1 MVKIGLPW
9 LLFVLMKLTN
19 REIKSDE
26 IISFQEVYDICQ
38 VEPSADICDLLDR
51 PSGLDGLNK
60 LDLPEKR
67 RQKTVFSSW
76 GGKRQSTYP
85 YGGKRPAF
93 SSWGGKR
100 ALERQGRPKQTFS
113 SWGGKRSEMDGF
125 ANEDGTILEHQME
138 KRELS
143 DIKQKDKKNYRNKM
157 TKGIHALFTMFSDW
171 SRDSEE
177 KKGIRYAGIKSIRR
191 SSDFF
196 PWGGK
201 RSSEN
206 SE

>member
-9 LLFVLMKLTN
+9 LLLVLMKLTN

-26 IISFQEVYDICQ
+26 ILSLQEMYDICQ
-38 VEPSADICDLLDR
+38 VEPSADVCDLLEKSSNLIDIYR
-51 PSGLDGLNK
+51 S
-60 LDLPEKR
+60 DLPEKR

-100 ALERQGRPKQTFS
+100 ASDKRGRPKQTFS
-113 SWGGKRSEMDGF
+113 SWGGKRSEMNGYDNG
-125 ANEDGTILEHQME
+125 EISEHQME
-138 KRELS
+138 KRDLS
-143 DIKQKDKKNYRNKM
+143 GYKQEDKNNYRNKM
-157 TKGIHALFTMFSDW
+157 TKGIHALFTIFSDW
-171 SRDSEE
+171 SRDPEE
-177 KKGIRYAGIKSIRR
+177 KKGIRYAGLKSIRR

-201 RSSEN
+201 RFSGNPE
-206 SE
+206 

>member
-9 LLFVLMKLTN
+9 LLLVLMKLTN

-26 IISFQEVYDICQ
+26 ILSLQEMYDICQ
-38 VEPSADICDLLDR
+38 VEPSADICDLLEKSSNLIDIYR
-51 PSGLDGLNK
+51 S
-60 LDLPEKR
+60 DLPEK

-100 ALERQGRPKQTFS
+100 TSDKRGRPKQTFS
-113 SWGGKRSEMDGF
+113 SWGGKRSEMNGYDNG
-125 ANEDGTILEHQME
+125 EISEHQME
-138 KRELS
+138 KRDLS
-143 DIKQKDKKNYRNKM
+143 GYKQEDKNNYRNKM
-157 TKGIHALFTMFSDW
+157 TKGIHALFTIFSDW
-171 SRDSEE
+171 SRDPEE
-177 KKGIRYAGIKSIRR
+177 KKGIRYAGLKSIRR

-201 RSSEN
+201 RSSGNPE
-206 SE
+206 

>member
-9 LLFVLMKLTN
+9 LLLVLMKLTN

-26 IISFQEVYDICQ
+26 IMSLREVYDICQ
-38 VEPSADICDLLDR
+38 VEPSVDICDLLDK
-51 PSGLDGLNK
+51 SSSLASIYKFDS
-60 LDLPEKR
+60 PEKR
-67 RQKTVFSSW
+67 LQKTVFSSW

-100 ALERQGRPKQTFS
+100 ASDKYGRPRQTFS
-113 SWGGKRSEMDGF
+113 SWGGKRSENDNGYD
-125 ANEDGTILEHQME
+125 NGETLEHQLE
-138 KRELS
+138 KRETN
-143 DIKQKDKKNYRNKM
+143 DIKMEDKKNYRNKM

-171 SRDSEE
+171 SRDPEE
-177 KKGIRYAGIKSIRR
+177 KKGIRYAGVKSIRR

-201 RSSEN
+201 RSDAS
-206 SE
+206 SK

>member
-9 LLFVLMKLTN
+9 LLLVLMKLTN

-38 VEPSADICDLLDR
+38 VEPNADICDILEKS
-51 PSGLDGLNK
+51 PSLININK
-60 LDLPEKR
+60 IDSPEKR

-100 ALERQGRPKQTFS
+100 ASDKHGRPKQTFS
-113 SWGGKRSEMDGF
+113 SWGGKRSEIDGYD
-125 ANEDGTILEHQME
+125 NGEILEHQME
-138 KRELS
+138 KRELNG
-143 DIKQKDKKNYRNKM
+143 IKQEDKINYRNKM
-157 TKGIHALFTMFSDW
+157 TKGIHALFTIFSDW
-171 SRDSEE
+171 SRDPEE
-177 KKGIRYAGIKSIRR
+177 KKGIRYASLKSIRR

-201 RSSEN
+201 RTSGN

>member
-9 LLFVLMKLTN
+9 LLLVLMKLTN

-38 VEPSADICDLLDR
+38 AEPNADICDLLEKS
-51 PSGLDGLNK
+51 PSLVDISK
-60 LDLPEKR
+60 IDLPEKR

-100 ALERQGRPKQTFS
+100 ASDKHGRPKQTFS
-113 SWGGKRSEMDGF
+113 SWGGKRNGIEGYDNG
-125 ANEDGTILEHQME
+125 EIIEHQME
-138 KRELS
+138 KRELNG
-143 DIKQKDKKNYRNKM
+143 IKQEDKTNYRNKM
-157 TKGIHALFTMFSDW
+157 TKGIHALFTIFSDW
-171 SRDSEE
+171 SRDPEE
-177 KKGIRYAGIKSIRR
+177 KKGIRYAGLKSIRR

-201 RSSEN
+201 RTSGN

>member
-9 LLFVLMKLTN
+9 LLLVLMKLTN

-26 IISFQEVYDICQ
+26 VLSLQEVFDICQ
-38 VEPSADICDLLDR
+38 VEPSADMCDLLGKSTSVID
-51 PSGLDGLNK
+51 NTNNF
-60 LDLPEKR
+60 DLPEKR

-100 ALERQGRPKQTFS
+100 ASDKHGRPKQTFS
-113 SWGGKRSEMDGF
+113 SWGGKRSEVDGYD
-125 ANEDGTILEHQME
+125 NGEMIEHQME
-138 KRELS
+138 KRELNYL
-143 DIKQKDKKNYRNKM
+143 KQEDKKNYRNKM
-157 TKGIHALFTMFSDW
+157 TKGIHALFTIISDW
-171 SRDSEE
+171 SRDPEE
-177 KKGIRYAGIKSIRR
+177 KKGIRYAGLKSTRKN
-191 SSDFF
+191 SDFF

-201 RSSEN
+201 RSIGN
-206 SE
+206 SK

>member
-9 LLFVLMKLTN
+9 LLLVLMKLTN

-26 IISFQEVYDICQ
+26 IITFQDVYDVCQ
-38 VEPSADICDLLDR
+38 IEPSADICDLLDK
-51 PSGLDGLNK
+51 SSNVVGINK
-60 LDLPEKR
+60 MDIPEKR

-100 ALERQGRPKQTFS
+100 ASGRQSRPKQTFS
-113 SWGGKRSEMDGF
+113 SWGGKRSEIDGYD
-125 ANEDGTILEHQME
+125 DGTVLEHQME

-143 DIKQKDKKNYRNKM
+143 DIKQDDKKNYRNKM
-157 TKGIHALFTMFSDW
+157 TKGIHALFTIFSDW
-171 SRDSEE
+171 SRDPEE
-177 KKGIRYAGIKSIRR
+177 KKGIRYAGLKSIRR

-201 RSSEN
+201 RSNGNTE
-206 SE
+206 

>member
-1 MVKIGLPW
+1 MVKVGLPW
-9 LLFVLMKLTN
+9 LLLVLMKLTN

-26 IISFQEVYDICQ
+26 IISLQEAYDICQ
-38 VEPSADICDLLDR
+38 IEPSADLCDLIEK
-51 PSGLDGLNK
+51 PSSLVDLNK
-60 LDLPEKR
+60 FDMPEKR

-85 YGGKRPAF
+85 YWGKRPAF

-100 ALERQGRPKQTFS
+100 ASDKHGRPKQTFS
-113 SWGGKRSEMDGF
+113 SWGGKRSEMDGY
-125 ANEDGTILEHQME
+125 NNGEILEHQME
-138 KRELS
+138 KRELG
-143 DIKQKDKKNYRNKM
+143 DFKQEEKKNYRNKM
-157 TKGIHALFTMFSDW
+157 TKGIHALFTIFSDW
-171 SRDSEE
+171 SRDPEE
-177 KKGIRYAGIKSIRR
+177 KKGVRHVAFKSLRR

-201 RSSEN
+201 RTNGN

>member
-9 LLFVLMKLTN
+9 LLLVLMKLTN

-26 IISFQEVYDICQ
+26 IISLQEVYDICQ
-38 VEPSADICDLLDR
+38 VEPSADMCDLLEKSSNLIDTYR
-51 PSGLDGLNK
+51 S
-60 LDLPEKR
+60 DLPEKR

-100 ALERQGRPKQTFS
+100 ASDKRGRPKQTFS
-113 SWGGKRSEMDGF
+113 SWGGKRSEINGYDNGEIF
-125 ANEDGTILEHQME
+125 EHQME
-138 KRELS
+138 KRDLS
-143 DIKQKDKKNYRNKM
+143 GYKQEDKNNYRNKM
-157 TKGIHALFTMFSDW
+157 TKGIHALFTIFSDW
-171 SRDSEE
+171 SRDPEE
-177 KKGIRYAGIKSIRR
+177 KKGIRYAGLKSIRR

-201 RSSEN
+201 RSSGNPE
-206 SE
+206 

>member
-1 MVKIGLPW
+1 MVKICLPW
-9 LLFVLMKLTN
+9 LLLVLMKLTN
-19 REIKSDE
+19 RGIKADE
-26 IISFQEVYDICQ
+26 IISFQELYDICQ
-38 VEPSADICDLLDR
+38 VEPSAELCDLLEKSTSLVDI
-51 PSGLDGLNK
+51 NK

-76 GGKRQSTYP
+76 GGKRQSAYP

-100 ALERQGRPKQTFS
+100 ASDKRGRPKQTFS
-113 SWGGKRSEMDGF
+113 SWGGKRSEIDGYD
-125 ANEDGTILEHQME
+125 NGDMLEHQMD
-138 KRELS
+138 KREIN
-143 DIKQKDKKNYRNKM
+143 DIKLEDKKNYKSKM

-171 SRDSEE
+171 TMDPEK
-177 KKGIRYAGIKSIRR
+177 KKGIRYAGLKSIRR
-191 SSDFF
+191 SAGFF

-206 SE
+206 